1 MAEIL
6 CMDGPW
12 TRAVDVHEAAADAA
26 THLDALVSH
35 AIALNDL
42 GRARYLTGDFP
53 AAADTHT

>member
-12 TRAVDVHEAAADAA
+12 THAVDVHEAAADAA
-26 THLDALVSH
+26 TRLDALVSH

-42 GRARYLTGDFP
+42 GRARYLTGLSGGG
-53 AAADTHT
+53 